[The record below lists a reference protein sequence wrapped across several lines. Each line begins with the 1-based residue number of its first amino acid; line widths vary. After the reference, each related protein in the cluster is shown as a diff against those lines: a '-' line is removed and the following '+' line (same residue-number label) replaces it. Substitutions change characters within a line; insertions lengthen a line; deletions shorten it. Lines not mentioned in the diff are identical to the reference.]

1 MDIVFGYAVQ
11 SVVDGPAPDVVHVV
25 VVGDGGEVGIGL
37 DGLAGSF
44 EQLVRERS
52 EKRSELLK

>member
-37 DGLAGSF
+37 DGLAGSL
-44 EQLVRERS
+44 EQLVA
-52 EKRSELLK
+52 LAF